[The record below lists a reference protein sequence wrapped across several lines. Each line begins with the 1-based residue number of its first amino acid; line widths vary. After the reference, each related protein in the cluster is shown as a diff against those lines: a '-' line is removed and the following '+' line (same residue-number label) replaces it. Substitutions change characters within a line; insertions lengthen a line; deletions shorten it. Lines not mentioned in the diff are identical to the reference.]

1 MDVRYVTKYRLNQDQ
16 AAYSLVVV
24 QYFAKTKEKTI
35 KEIHWSYFFH
45 WHSPFK
51 GGGLVIDQSNHFVTG
66 LY

>member
-35 KEIHWSYFFH
+35 KEIH
-45 WHSPFK
+45 
-51 GGGLVIDQSNHFVTG
+51 
-66 LY
+66 